1 MERLINKTKE
11 SDNGYLQVNFIT
23 NMSAE
28 EDAID
33 LEPKFWFRF
42 TKSFTL
48 ELASL
53 GNPPTLLM
61 GMYDGAATVENSM
74 EGP

>member
-1 MERLINKTKE
+1 
-11 SDNGYLQVNFIT
+11 
-23 NMSAE
+23 MSPE

-33 LEPKFWFRF
+33 LEPKIWFRF

-53 GNPPTLLM
+53 GNPPTMLVA
-61 GMYDGAATVENSM
+61 MYDGAATVENSL

>member
-1 MERLINKTKE
+1 MERLRNKTKE
-11 SDNGYLQVNFIT
+11 SDNGYLQVSFIT
-23 NMSAE
+23 NMSVE
-28 EDAID
+28 EGAVD
-33 LEPKFWFRF
+33 LEPKIWFRF

-53 GNPPTLLM
+53 RNSPTLLV
-61 GMYDGAATVENSM
+61 GMYNGAATVENSM

>member
-1 MERLINKTKE
+1 MEQLRNKTKE

-23 NMSAE
+23 NMSVE
-28 EDAID
+28 EGALD
-33 LEPKFWFRF
+33 LEPKVWFRF

-53 GNPPTLLM
+53 GNPPTLV
-61 GMYDGAATVENSM
+61 GM
-74 EGP
+74 

>member
-1 MERLINKTKE
+1 
-11 SDNGYLQVNFIT
+11 
-23 NMSAE
+23 MSAE